1 MTVRPQMSRNL
12 FDAERRRAVLV
23 SATASYKGTVASCRQ
38 TTLTA
43 FQEIDANLA
52 TLRIL

>member
-1 MTVRPQMSRNL
+1 MSQNF

-23 SATASYKGTVASCRQ
+23 SAVANGKGTVASYRQ

-43 FQEIDANLA
+43 FQEIEANLA
-52 TLRIL
+52 ALRIL